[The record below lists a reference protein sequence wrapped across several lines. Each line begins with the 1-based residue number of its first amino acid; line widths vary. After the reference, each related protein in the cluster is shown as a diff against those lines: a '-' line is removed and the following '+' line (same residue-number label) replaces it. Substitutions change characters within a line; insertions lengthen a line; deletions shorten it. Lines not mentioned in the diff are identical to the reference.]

1 MLHETYF
8 QIINIYS
15 ISGQDQG
22 FRVTETPAIPIV
34 VRIGS
39 EKVLRS
45 VRVHTV
51 TVTFNSIKTFDF
63 FTFYTTGPTLI

>member
-8 QIINIYS
+8 QIINIFS
-15 ISGQDQG
+15 NSGEDQG
-22 FRVTETPAIPIV
+22 FRVTETTAIPSE

-45 VRVHTV
+45 VKVHTV
-51 TVTFNSIKTFDF
+51 TVSFNLI
-63 FTFYTTGPTLI
+63 FTQLVTTLG